1 MPGLALGIPVIA
13 LLIVLF
19 VCERPCAIGQA
30 YDGAIHMKL
39 SSFQQTIWTRFFP
52 PASWLANYRLAWLPA
67 DAIAGITLAAYAI
80 PVSLAY
86 AGLAGLPPQVGIYG
100 YLLGGIGYAFLGSSR
115 QLAIGPTSAISLMIA
130 ATVGEM
136 AGGDMQR
143 YAQIAS
149 LAAFAVAALSLL
161 AWLLR
166 LSVLVKLISDSILVG
181 FKAGAGLTIAM
192 TQMPSLFGVKGG
204 GHNFFER
211 TFLLVGQLSQMQYL
225 VLVVGVIAILL
236 IVIGERLLPGKPVA
250 LGVVMLAIIAA
261 TLLGLPALGV
271 PITGE
276 IPAGLPTLAGPA
288 LRLRDVEGII
298 PLAAGCLL
306 LAYIEGVSA
315 ARTFAAKHGYTLD
328 PRQELLGIGAAD
340 LAAAMGHGYPVAGGL
355 SQSAVN
361 DKAGARTALALVF
374 ASVTLALCLL
384 FLTGFLENLPKA
396 VLAAVVLT
404 AVYGLLDFP
413 ALIRMWRVSRLDFLA
428 AALALVGVLLLGIL
442 QGILLAALASIL
454 LMLARVSQPHIAFLG
469 RVPGTNSY
477 SDLDR
482 HPENEPLSG
491 VIAFRPEAS
500 LIYVNA
506 DAVLDSVL
514 DHLRQAGPATIRL
527 VACDLSA
534 SPYIDLAGS
543 RMLHELHTELK
554 RYGIALRIV
563 GAHGWVRDLLRA
575 EGLEEKV
582 GRLDRTETLDGLL
595 RTDS

>member
-1 MPGLALGIPVIA
+1 VTDSAKDQREGTGLG
-13 LLIVLF
+13 
-19 VCERPCAIGQA
+19 
-30 YDGAIHMKL
+30 
-39 SSFQQTIWTRFFP
+39 WFP
-52 PASWLANYRLAWLPA
+52 PASWLAEYRSSWLSS
-67 DAIAGITLAAYAI
+67 DIIAGITLAAYAI

-100 YLLGGIGYAFLGSSR
+100 YMLGGLGYALLGSSR

-130 ATVGEM
+130 GTVGAM
-136 AGGDMQR
+136 AEGNPQR

-149 LAAFAVAALSLL
+149 LVAFTVAGLCLV

-166 LSVLVKLISDSILVG
+166 LSALVKLISDSILVG

-192 TQMPSLFGVKGG
+192 TQLPSIFGVVGG

-211 TFLLVGQLSQMQYL
+211 TWLLLGQLGQSHFV
-225 VLVVGVIAILL
+225 VLVVGVVAIALL
-236 IVIGERLLPGKPVA
+236 VLGGQLLPGKPVA
-250 LGVVMLAIIAA
+250 LGVVVLAILVA
-261 TLLGLPALGV
+261 TVLGLPALGV
-271 PITGE
+271 PTTGK
-276 IPAGLPTLAGPA
+276 IPAGLPSLTGPA

-315 ARTFAAKHGYTLD
+315 ARAFAAKHAYPLD
-328 PRQELLGIGAAD
+328 PRQELLGIGAAN
-340 LAAAMGHGYPVAGGL
+340 LAAAIGQGYPVAGGL

-361 DKAGARTALALVF
+361 DKAGARTSLALVF
-374 ASVTLALCLL
+374 ASVTLALCLV

-413 ALIRMWRVSRLDFLA
+413 ALLRMWRISRLDFYA
-428 AALALVGVLLLGIL
+428 ATIALLGVLLLGIL

-454 LMLARVSQPHIAFLG
+454 LLLARVSRPHVAFLG

-477 SDLDR
+477 SDLER

-491 VIAFRPEAS
+491 VIIFRPEAS

-506 DAVLDSVL
+506 DAVLEAVL
-514 DHLRQAGPATIRL
+514 TRLREVESSTVRVI
-527 VACDLSA
+527 VCDLSA
-534 SPYIDLAGS
+534 APYLDLAGS
-543 RMLHELHTELK
+543 RMLHEMHAELAS
-554 RYGIALRIV
+554 RGVRLRVI
-563 GAHGWVRDLLRA
+563 GAHGAARDVLRA
-575 EGLEEKV
+575 DGVEQKV
-582 GRLDRTETLDGLL
+582 GNISRAVTLDGVL
-595 RTDS
+595 SEKVI

>member
-1 MPGLALGIPVIA
+1 L
-13 LLIVLF
+13 
-19 VCERPCAIGQA
+19 
-30 YDGAIHMKL
+30 
-39 SSFQQTIWTRFFP
+39 FP
-52 PASWLANYRLAWLPA
+52 PADWLAEYRPSWLLG
-67 DAIAGITLAAYAI
+67 DIVAGITLAAYAI

-100 YLLGGIGYAFLGSSR
+100 YLLGGLGYALFGSSR

-130 ATVGEM
+130 GTVGEM
-136 AGGDMQR
+136 AGGDVQR

-149 LAAFAVAALSLL
+149 LAAFTVAALSLL

-192 TQMPSLFGVKGG
+192 TQLPSLFGVKGG
-204 GHNFFER
+204 GQNFFER
-211 TFLLVGQLSQMQYL
+211 AFLLAGQLGQMQYL
-225 VLVVGVIAILL
+225 VLVVGVIAIGL
-236 IVIGERLLPGKPVA
+236 IIIGERLLPGKPIA

-271 PITGE
+271 PITGD

-288 LRLRDVEGII
+288 LRLRDVEGIV

-315 ARTFAAKHGYTLD
+315 ARTFAAKHGYALD
-328 PRQELLGIGAAD
+328 PRQELLGIGAAN

-361 DKAGARTALALVF
+361 DKAGARTSLALVF

-384 FLTGFLENLPKA
+384 FLTGLLENLPKA

-413 ALIRMWRVSRLDFLA
+413 ALLRMLRVSRLDFLA
-428 AALALVGVLLLGIL
+428 AAVALVGVLLLGIL

-454 LMLARVSQPHIAFLG
+454 LLLARVSRPHVAFLG
-469 RVPGTNSY
+469 RVPGTDSY

-482 HPENEPLSG
+482 HPENEPLAG

-514 DHLRQAGPATIRL
+514 DRLRAADPAAVRL
-527 VACDLSA
+527 AVCDLSA
-534 SPYIDLAGS
+534 APYIDLAGS
-543 RMLHELHTELK
+543 RMLHELHTELTG
-554 RYGIALRIV
+554 RGIALRVV
-563 GAHGWVRDLLRA
+563 GAHGSARDLLRA
-575 EGLEEKV
+575 ESIEEKV
-582 GRLDRTETLDGLL
+582 GALDRTETLDSLL
-595 RTDS
+595 KSND

>member
-1 MPGLALGIPVIA
+1 MAEP
-13 LLIVLF
+13 
-19 VCERPCAIGQA
+19 
-30 YDGAIHMKL
+30 
-39 SSFQQTIWTRFFP
+39 TRQRRAANWLRLFP
-52 PASWLANYRLAWLPA
+52 PADWLHEYRSSWLSG
-67 DAIAGITLAAYAI
+67 DIVAGITLAAYAI

-86 AGLAGLPPQVGIYG
+86 AALAGLPPQVGIYG
-100 YLLGGIGYAFLGSSR
+100 YLLGGLGYALFGSSR

-130 ATVGEM
+130 GTVGEM
-136 AGGDMQR
+136 AGGDVQR

-149 LAAFAVAALSLL
+149 LAAFTVAGLSLL

-192 TQMPSLFGVKGG
+192 TQLPSLFGVNGG

-211 TFLLVGQLSQMQYL
+211 AFLLAGQLGQMQYL
-225 VLVVGVIAILL
+225 VLVVGVIAIGL
-236 IVIGERLLPGKPVA
+236 IIIGERLLPGKPIA
-250 LGVVMLAIIAA
+250 LGVVVLAIIAA
-261 TLLGLPALGV
+261 TLLGLPARGL
-271 PITGE
+271 PITGD
-276 IPAGLPTLAGPA
+276 IPAGLPTLEGPA
-288 LRLRDVEGII
+288 LRLRDVEGIV

-315 ARTFAAKHGYTLD
+315 ARTFAAKHGYALD
-328 PRQELLGIGAAD
+328 SRQELLGIGAAN

-361 DKAGARTALALVF
+361 DKAGARTSLALVF
-374 ASVTLALCLL
+374 ASVTLSLCLL
-384 FLTGFLENLPKA
+384 FLTGLLENLPKA

-413 ALIRMWRVSRLDFLA
+413 ALLRMLRVSRLDFLA
-428 AALALVGVLLLGIL
+428 AALALLGVLFLGIL

-454 LMLARVSQPHIAFLG
+454 LLLARVSRPHVAFLG

-482 HPENEPLSG
+482 HPENEPLAG

-506 DAVLDSVL
+506 DSVLDSVL
-514 DHLRQAGPATIRL
+514 DRL
-527 VACDLSA
+527 YAADPPVRLAVCDLSA
-534 SPYIDLAGS
+534 APYIDLAGS
-543 RMLHELHTELK
+543 RMLRELHTELSG
-554 RYGIALRIV
+554 RGIALRVV
-563 GAHGWVRDLLRA
+563 GAHGWARDLLRA
-575 EGLEEKV
+575 ESIEEKV
-582 GRLDRTETLDGLL
+582 GALDRTETLDSLL
-595 RTDS
+595 TSNDLKRPAARV